1 MSPAHTATPAARPE
15 PTREQVR
22 RWRRYLADEIA
33 EGQIYRDI
41 AARKD
46 GVERDILLGLA
57 EAERRHEQHWRALL
71 GEHAENPPRPSLH
84 RILLRWLARIFGSV
98 FVLALAQRAESDTPY
113 AEDQDAPEG
122 MVADEAIHEEVVRG
136 LAARGREQ
144 LAGNFRAAVFGMND
158 GLVSNLAL
166 VMGIGATGVAP
177 SVVLFTGVAG
187 LLAGALSMAAGE
199 YVSVRSQR
207 ELLEAS
213 SPTQITLEAAQHLD
227 LDHNELTLVYLARGM
242 TPEDAE
248 HRALERLGYLTCDC
262 NPQFSARPD
271 GSQGPVDHSDS
282 FAEIGSAWSASLSSF
297 AFFASGALIP
307 ILPYIFGMSGLWALG
322 LAAAMVGYSILLSLL
337 TLPAWLWSSSPAT
350 STTTAS
356 IRPLISP
363 AKAASRAASC
373 TRFRSISSSACSR
386 SSASPTSS
394 CRSSRRCWTCRTAS
408 CWSPAPPAR
417 ARRPRCTPRS
427 PSSIQ
432 RRRRSSRSKT
442 RSSTGWRASTR
453 CR

>member
-57 EAERRHEQHWRALL
+57 EAERRHEQHWRILL
-71 GEHAENPPRPSLH
+71 GEHAENPPRPSFR

-113 AEDQDAPEG
+113 AKDQDAPEG
-122 MVADEAIHEEVVRG
+122 MAADEAIHEEVVRG

-248 HRALERLGYLTCDC
+248 HRALERLGYLSCDC

-322 LAAAMVGYSILLSLL
+322 LAAAMVGAALLFTGGVVGLLSG
-337 TLPAWLWSSSPAT
+337 SSP
-350 STTTAS
+350 
-356 IRPLISP
+356 L
-363 AKAASRAASC
+363 
-373 TRFRSISSSACSR
+373 
-386 SSASPTSS
+386 
-394 CRSSRRCWTCRTAS
+394 
-408 CWSPAPPAR
+408 AR
-417 ARRPRCTPRS
+417 ALRQLAIGFGAAAVTYVL
-427 PSSIQ
+427 
-432 RRRRSSRSKT
+432 
-442 RSSTGWRASTR
+442 GLLFGANVG
-453 CR
+453 

>member
-71 GEHAENPPRPSLH
+71 GEHAANPPRPSLH

-242 TPEDAE
+242 TSEDAE

-271 GSQGPVDHSDS
+271 GSQGPVDHSNS

-307 ILPYIFGMSGLWALG
+307 ILPYIFGMSGPWALG
-322 LAAAMVGYSILLSLL
+322 LAAAMVGAALLFTGGVVGLLSG
-337 TLPAWLWSSSPAT
+337 SSPLARGLRQL
-350 STTTAS
+350 A
-356 IRPLISP
+356 IGFG
-363 AKAASRAASC
+363 AAAVTYVLGLLFGANV
-373 TRFRSISSSACSR
+373 
-386 SSASPTSS
+386 
-394 CRSSRRCWTCRTAS
+394 
-408 CWSPAPPAR
+408 
-417 ARRPRCTPRS
+417 
-427 PSSIQ
+427 
-432 RRRRSSRSKT
+432 
-442 RSSTGWRASTR
+442 G
-453 CR
+453 

>member
-57 EAERRHEQHWRALL
+57 EAERRHEKHWRALL

-322 LAAAMVGYSILLSLL
+322 LAAVMVGAALLFTGGVVGLLSG
-337 TLPAWLWSSSPAT
+337 SSPLARGLRQL
-350 STTTAS
+350 A
-356 IRPLISP
+356 IGYG
-363 AKAASRAASC
+363 AAAVTYVLGLLFGANV
-373 TRFRSISSSACSR
+373 
-386 SSASPTSS
+386 
-394 CRSSRRCWTCRTAS
+394 
-408 CWSPAPPAR
+408 
-417 ARRPRCTPRS
+417 
-427 PSSIQ
+427 
-432 RRRRSSRSKT
+432 
-442 RSSTGWRASTR
+442 G
-453 CR
+453 

>member
-113 AEDQDAPEG
+113 AKDQDAPEG

-322 LAAAMVGYSILLSLL
+322 LAAAMVGVALLFTGGVVGLLSG
-337 TLPAWLWSSSPAT
+337 SSPLARGLRQL
-350 STTTAS
+350 A
-356 IRPLISP
+356 IGFG
-363 AKAASRAASC
+363 AAAVTYVLGLLFGANV
-373 TRFRSISSSACSR
+373 
-386 SSASPTSS
+386 
-394 CRSSRRCWTCRTAS
+394 
-408 CWSPAPPAR
+408 
-417 ARRPRCTPRS
+417 
-427 PSSIQ
+427 
-432 RRRRSSRSKT
+432 
-442 RSSTGWRASTR
+442 G
-453 CR
+453 

>member
-1 MSPAHTATPAARPE
+1 MSTAVDRPGHPGAA
-15 PTREQVR
+15 PTREQIR

-46 GVERDILLGLA
+46 GMEREVLLGLS
-57 EAERRHEQHWRALL
+57 EAESRHEEHWRRLL
-71 GEHAENPPRPSLH
+71 GPHASNPPRPSVH
-84 RILLRWLARIFGSV
+84 RMLLRGLARVFGSV

-227 LDHNELTLVYLARGM
+227 LDHNELKLVYLARGM

-307 ILPYIFGMSGLWALG
+307 ILPYIFGMSGPWALG
-322 LAAAMVGYSILLSLL
+322 LAAAMVGAALLFTGGVVGLLSG
-337 TLPAWLWSSSPAT
+337 SSPLARGLRQL
-350 STTTAS
+350 A
-356 IRPLISP
+356 IGYG
-363 AKAASRAASC
+363 AAAVTYVLGLLFGANV
-373 TRFRSISSSACSR
+373 
-386 SSASPTSS
+386 
-394 CRSSRRCWTCRTAS
+394 
-408 CWSPAPPAR
+408 
-417 ARRPRCTPRS
+417 
-427 PSSIQ
+427 
-432 RRRRSSRSKT
+432 
-442 RSSTGWRASTR
+442 G
-453 CR
+453 

>member
-1 MSPAHTATPAARPE
+1 MSPAHAATPAALPE

-71 GEHAENPPRPSLH
+71 GEHAENPPRPSVH

-113 AEDQDAPEG
+113 AKDQDAPEG

-144 LAGNFRAAVFGMND
+144 LAGSFRAAVFGMND

-166 VMGIGATGVAP
+166 VMGIGATGVAS

-213 SPTQITLEAAQHLD
+213 SPTQITLKAAQHLD

-271 GSQGPVDHSDS
+271 GSQGPVDHSGS

-322 LAAAMVGYSILLSLL
+322 LAAAMVGVALLFTGGVVGLLSG
-337 TLPAWLWSSSPAT
+337 SSPLARGLRQL
-350 STTTAS
+350 A
-356 IRPLISP
+356 IGYG
-363 AKAASRAASC
+363 AAAVTYVLGLLFGANV
-373 TRFRSISSSACSR
+373 
-386 SSASPTSS
+386 
-394 CRSSRRCWTCRTAS
+394 
-408 CWSPAPPAR
+408 
-417 ARRPRCTPRS
+417 
-427 PSSIQ
+427 
-432 RRRRSSRSKT
+432 
-442 RSSTGWRASTR
+442 G
-453 CR
+453 

>member
-57 EAERRHEQHWRALL
+57 EAERRHEQHWRILL
-71 GEHAENPPRPSLH
+71 GEHAENPPRPSF
-84 RILLRWLARIFGSV
+84 RRVLLRWLARIFGSV

-113 AEDQDAPEG
+113 AKDQDAPEG
-122 MVADEAIHEEVVRG
+122 MAADEAIHEEVVRG
-136 LAARGREQ
+136 LAVRGREQ

-248 HRALERLGYLTCDC
+248 HRALERLGYLSCDC

-322 LAAAMVGYSILLSLL
+322 LAAAMVGAALLFTGGVVGLLSG
-337 TLPAWLWSSSPAT
+337 SSP
-350 STTTAS
+350 
-356 IRPLISP
+356 L
-363 AKAASRAASC
+363 
-373 TRFRSISSSACSR
+373 
-386 SSASPTSS
+386 
-394 CRSSRRCWTCRTAS
+394 
-408 CWSPAPPAR
+408 AR
-417 ARRPRCTPRS
+417 ALRQLAIGFGAAAVTYVL
-427 PSSIQ
+427 
-432 RRRRSSRSKT
+432 
-442 RSSTGWRASTR
+442 GLLFGANVG
-453 CR
+453 

>member
-57 EAERRHEQHWRALL
+57 EAERRHEQHWRILL
-71 GEHAENPPRPSLH
+71 GEHAENPPRPSVH

-166 VMGIGATGVAP
+166 VMGIGATGVAS

-271 GSQGPVDHSDS
+271 GSQGPVDHSNS

-322 LAAAMVGYSILLSLL
+322 LAAAMVGVALLFTGGVVGLLSG
-337 TLPAWLWSSSPAT
+337 SSPLARGLRQL
-350 STTTAS
+350 A
-356 IRPLISP
+356 IGYG
-363 AKAASRAASC
+363 AAAVTYVLGLLFGANV
-373 TRFRSISSSACSR
+373 
-386 SSASPTSS
+386 
-394 CRSSRRCWTCRTAS
+394 
-408 CWSPAPPAR
+408 
-417 ARRPRCTPRS
+417 
-427 PSSIQ
+427 
-432 RRRRSSRSKT
+432 
-442 RSSTGWRASTR
+442 G
-453 CR
+453 

>member
-1 MSPAHTATPAARPE
+1 M
-15 PTREQVR
+15 
-22 RWRRYLADEIA
+22 
-33 EGQIYRDI
+33 
-41 AARKD
+41 
-46 GVERDILLGLA
+46 ERDILLGLA

-98 FVLALAQRAESDTPY
+98 FAL
-113 AEDQDAPEG
+113 DQDAPEG

-187 LLAGALSMAAGE
+187 LMAGALSMAAGE

-227 LDHNELTLVYLARGM
+227 LDHNELKLVYLARGM

-322 LAAAMVGYSILLSLL
+322 LAAAMVGVALLFTGGVVGLLSG
-337 TLPAWLWSSSPAT
+337 SSPLARGLRQL
-350 STTTAS
+350 A
-356 IRPLISP
+356 IGFG
-363 AKAASRAASC
+363 AAAVTYVLGLLFGANV
-373 TRFRSISSSACSR
+373 
-386 SSASPTSS
+386 
-394 CRSSRRCWTCRTAS
+394 
-408 CWSPAPPAR
+408 
-417 ARRPRCTPRS
+417 
-427 PSSIQ
+427 
-432 RRRRSSRSKT
+432 
-442 RSSTGWRASTR
+442 G
-453 CR
+453 

>member
-1 MSPAHTATPAARPE
+1 MRRRAAGFTLVEVMLATVLLAGGLALAFVSVRSAMAVSQRGEQIAAESERMRAVESLLRRQLAAALRTPLE
-15 PTREQVR
+15 VPDPTREPVFFQGEEQRMLFAADLPGYLGRGGPYLHALQVDGR
-22 RWRRYLADEIA
+22 DGRQRLLLELVLLQ
-33 EGQIYRDI
+33 EG
-41 AARKD
+41 
-46 GVERDILLGLA
+46 ERI
-57 EAERRHEQHWRALL
+57 
-71 GEHAENPPRPSLH
+71 AENPPRPSLH

-227 LDHNELTLVYLARGM
+227 LDHNELKLVYLARGM

-262 NPQFSARPD
+262 NPRFSARPD

-307 ILPYIFGMSGLWALG
+307 ILPYIFGMSGPWALG
-322 LAAAMVGYSILLSLL
+322 LAAAMVGAALLFTGGVVGLLSG
-337 TLPAWLWSSSPAT
+337 SSPLARGLRQL
-350 STTTAS
+350 A
-356 IRPLISP
+356 IGFG
-363 AKAASRAASC
+363 AAAVTYVLGLLFGANV
-373 TRFRSISSSACSR
+373 
-386 SSASPTSS
+386 
-394 CRSSRRCWTCRTAS
+394 
-408 CWSPAPPAR
+408 
-417 ARRPRCTPRS
+417 
-427 PSSIQ
+427 
-432 RRRRSSRSKT
+432 
-442 RSSTGWRASTR
+442 G
-453 CR
+453 

>member
-322 LAAAMVGYSILLSLL
+322 LAAAMVGVALLFTGGVVGLLSG
-337 TLPAWLWSSSPAT
+337 SSPLARGLRQL
-350 STTTAS
+350 A
-356 IRPLISP
+356 IGYG
-363 AKAASRAASC
+363 AAAVTYVLGLLFGANV
-373 TRFRSISSSACSR
+373 
-386 SSASPTSS
+386 
-394 CRSSRRCWTCRTAS
+394 
-408 CWSPAPPAR
+408 
-417 ARRPRCTPRS
+417 
-427 PSSIQ
+427 
-432 RRRRSSRSKT
+432 
-442 RSSTGWRASTR
+442 G
-453 CR
+453 

>member
-1 MSPAHTATPAARPE
+1 MSPAHAATPAALPE

-33 EGQIYRDI
+33 EGQVYRDI

-71 GEHAENPPRPSLH
+71 GEHAENPPRPSVH

-166 VMGIGATGVAP
+166 VMGIGATGVAS

-213 SPTQITLEAAQHLD
+213 SP
-227 LDHNELTLVYLARGM
+227 
-242 TPEDAE
+242 
-248 HRALERLGYLTCDC
+248 
-262 NPQFSARPD
+262 
-271 GSQGPVDHSDS
+271 
-282 FAEIGSAWSASLSSF
+282 
-297 AFFASGALIP
+297 
-307 ILPYIFGMSGLWALG
+307 
-322 LAAAMVGYSILLSLL
+322 
-337 TLPAWLWSSSPAT
+337 
-350 STTTAS
+350 
-356 IRPLISP
+356 
-363 AKAASRAASC
+363 
-373 TRFRSISSSACSR
+373 
-386 SSASPTSS
+386 
-394 CRSSRRCWTCRTAS
+394 
-408 CWSPAPPAR
+408 
-417 ARRPRCTPRS
+417 PRS
-427 PSSIQ
+427 PS
-432 RRRRSSRSKT
+432 RRPSTWTWTTMSSS
-442 RSSTGWRASTR
+442 SSTWPAA
-453 CR
+453 

>member
-1 MSPAHTATPAARPE
+1 MSPAHTATPAARPA

-71 GEHAENPPRPSLH
+71 GEHAENPPRPSF
-84 RILLRWLARIFGSV
+84 RRVLLRWLARIFGSV

-113 AEDQDAPEG
+113 AKDQDAPEG

-322 LAAAMVGYSILLSLL
+322 LAAALVGAALLFTGGVVGLLSG
-337 TLPAWLWSSSPAT
+337 SSP
-350 STTTAS
+350 
-356 IRPLISP
+356 L
-363 AKAASRAASC
+363 
-373 TRFRSISSSACSR
+373 
-386 SSASPTSS
+386 
-394 CRSSRRCWTCRTAS
+394 
-408 CWSPAPPAR
+408 AR
-417 ARRPRCTPRS
+417 ALRQLAIGFGAAAVTYVL
-427 PSSIQ
+427 
-432 RRRRSSRSKT
+432 
-442 RSSTGWRASTR
+442 GLLFGANVG
-453 CR
+453 

>member
-1 MSPAHTATPAARPE
+1 MSPAHAATPAALPE

-57 EAERRHEQHWRALL
+57 EAERRHEQHWRTLL

-166 VMGIGATGVAP
+166 VMGIGATGVAS

-227 LDHNELTLVYLARGM
+227 LDHNELKLVYLARGM

-271 GSQGPVDHSDS
+271 GSQGPVDHSGS

-322 LAAAMVGYSILLSLL
+322 LAAAMVGVALLFTGGVVGLLSG
-337 TLPAWLWSSSPAT
+337 SSPLARGLRQLT
-350 STTTAS
+350 
-356 IRPLISP
+356 IGYG
-363 AKAASRAASC
+363 AAAV
-373 TRFRSISSSACSR
+373 TYVL
-386 SSASPTSS
+386 
-394 CRSSRRCWTCRTAS
+394 
-408 CWSPAPPAR
+408 
-417 ARRPRCTPRS
+417 
-427 PSSIQ
+427 
-432 RRRRSSRSKT
+432 
-442 RSSTGWRASTR
+442 GMLVGGDVG
-453 CR
+453 

>member
-71 GEHAENPPRPSLH
+71 GEHAANPPRPSLH

-113 AEDQDAPEG
+113 AKDQDAPEG

-271 GSQGPVDHSDS
+271 GSQGPVDHSNS

-307 ILPYIFGMSGLWALG
+307 ILPYIFGMSGPWALG
-322 LAAAMVGYSILLSLL
+322 LAAAMVGAALLFTGGVVGLLSG
-337 TLPAWLWSSSPAT
+337 SSP
-350 STTTAS
+350 
-356 IRPLISP
+356 L
-363 AKAASRAASC
+363 
-373 TRFRSISSSACSR
+373 
-386 SSASPTSS
+386 
-394 CRSSRRCWTCRTAS
+394 
-408 CWSPAPPAR
+408 AR
-417 ARRPRCTPRS
+417 ALRQLAIGFGAAAVTYVL
-427 PSSIQ
+427 
-432 RRRRSSRSKT
+432 
-442 RSSTGWRASTR
+442 GLLFGANVG
-453 CR
+453 

>member
-57 EAERRHEQHWRALL
+57 EAERRHEQHWRILL
-71 GEHAENPPRPSLH
+71 GEHAENPPRPSF
-84 RILLRWLARIFGSV
+84 RRVLLRWLARIFGSV

-113 AEDQDAPEG
+113 AKDQDAPEG

-166 VMGIGATGVAP
+166 VMGIGATGVAS

-322 LAAAMVGYSILLSLL
+322 LAAAMVGVALLFTGGVVGLLSG
-337 TLPAWLWSSSPAT
+337 SSPLARGLRQL
-350 STTTAS
+350 A
-356 IRPLISP
+356 IGYG
-363 AKAASRAASC
+363 AAAVTYVLGLLFGANV
-373 TRFRSISSSACSR
+373 
-386 SSASPTSS
+386 
-394 CRSSRRCWTCRTAS
+394 
-408 CWSPAPPAR
+408 
-417 ARRPRCTPRS
+417 
-427 PSSIQ
+427 
-432 RRRRSSRSKT
+432 
-442 RSSTGWRASTR
+442 G
-453 CR
+453 

>member
-1 MSPAHTATPAARPE
+1 MSPAHAATPAALPE

-113 AEDQDAPEG
+113 AKDQDAPEG

-166 VMGIGATGVAP
+166 VMGIGATGVAS

-227 LDHNELTLVYLARGM
+227 LDRNELELVYLARGM
-242 TPEDAE
+242 EPEDAK
-248 HRALERLGYLTCDC
+248 HRALERLGYLSCDC
-262 NPQFSARPD
+262 KPQFSARPD
-271 GSQGPVDHSDS
+271 GSQGPVDHSES
-282 FAEIGSAWSASLSSF
+282 FAEIGSAWGASLSSF

-307 ILPYIFGMSGLWALG
+307 ILPYLLGMTGTWALVVAAVLVGMALLFTGGVVG
-322 LAAAMVGYSILLSLL
+322 LLSGSSPLARGLRQLAIGYGAAAVTYVLGMLVG
-337 TLPAWLWSSSPAT
+337 
-350 STTTAS
+350 
-356 IRPLISP
+356 
-363 AKAASRAASC
+363 
-373 TRFRSISSSACSR
+373 
-386 SSASPTSS
+386 
-394 CRSSRRCWTCRTAS
+394 
-408 CWSPAPPAR
+408 
-417 ARRPRCTPRS
+417 
-427 PSSIQ
+427 
-432 RRRRSSRSKT
+432 
-442 RSSTGWRASTR
+442 GDVG
-453 CR
+453 